1 MNRLFEH
8 PKGDWWL
15 LLCLMWL
22 LGHGG
27 GCSARG
33 DVAQQQ
39 RAASVGRL
47 HVVCTTQMVADLA
60 HNVGGERVQV
70 EALMGEGVDP
80 HLYKASTRD
89 VLKLFRAD
97 VILYSGL
104 HLEGKMTEMF
114 ERLGQRRAVYAVT
127 DAIPPKR
134 LRQLGPQQVDPHVW
148 FDVALWSEAV
158 RAVERALVRHAPEHA
173 EEFAARAAAYR
184 AELARLDGWCR
195 QQIRLLPV
203 ERRVLVTAHDAFFY
217 FGDAYGLEVRAIQG
231 ISTDSEASVRD
242 IEELVAFL
250 AERRI
255 KAVFVESSVSNRNM
269 QALIEGCRARGHRL
283 RVGGEL
289 YSDAMGPAG
298 TPEGTYVG
306 MVRHNVQTIVRAL
319 R

>member
-1 MNRLFEH
+1 
-8 PKGDWWL
+8 
-15 LLCLMWL
+15 MWL
-22 LGHGG
+22 LAHSA
-27 GCSARG
+27 GCVVRGDAAQEQRQARG
-33 DVAQQQ
+33 
-39 RAASVGRL
+39 RL
-47 HVVCTTQMVADLA
+47 LQVVCTTQMVADLA
-60 HNVGGERVQV
+60 RNVGGEHVHV
-70 EALMGEGVDP
+70 DGLMGEGVDP

-114 ERLGQRRAVYAVT
+114 ERLAQRRAVYAVT
-127 DAIPPKR
+127 DAIPPER
-134 LRQLGPQQVDPHVW
+134 LRQIGPQQVDPHVW
-148 FDVALWSEAV
+148 FDVRLWSEAV
-158 RAVERALVRHAPEHA
+158 RAVEQAFARHAPEHA
-173 EEFAARAAAYR
+173 GEFAARAAAYR
-184 AELARLDGWCR
+184 AELTRLDDWCR
-195 QQIRLLPV
+195 RQIRSLPP

-231 ISTDSEASVRD
+231 ISTESEASVRD

-298 TPEGTYVG
+298 TPEGTYIG

-319 R
+319 H

>member
-1 MNRLFEH
+1 MNRFFDRS
-8 PKGDWWL
+8 KAAWGR
-15 LLCLMWL
+15 LLCLVWIL
-22 LGHGG
+22 APGLGCATREGT
-27 GCSARG
+27 A
-33 DVAQQQ
+33 VAQSDA
-39 RAASVGRL
+39 REARL

-60 HNVGGERVQV
+60 RNVGGERVHV
-70 EALMGEGVDP
+70 EGLMGEGVDP
-80 HLYKASTRD
+80 HLYKPSTRD

-114 ERLGQRRAVYAVT
+114 ERLAQRRAVYAVT
-127 DAIPPKR
+127 DTIPRKR

-148 FDVALWSEAV
+148 FDVGLWSEAV
-158 RAVERALVRHAPEHA
+158 RAVEQALTRHAPQHA

-195 QQIRLLPV
+195 QQIHSLPA

-250 AERRI
+250 AERGI

-298 TPEGTYVG
+298 TPEGTYIG